1 MSSGNIH
8 VEDPEII
15 RECIKSTI
23 SSIERYKEEV
33 ITDIHLYD
41 ETIDLCEESR
51 TFLLMR
57 CNELQEA
64 RNISGNY
71 SETFNSAIESE
82 ENNCTHMLVTLTKGI
97 ERIESGKRDAVGSLA
112 DIETLLETAKG
123 LQKRVEAFLST
134 LDDIR

>member
-1 MSSGNIH
+1 
-8 VEDPEII
+8 
-15 RECIKSTI
+15 
-23 SSIERYKEEV
+23 
-33 ITDIHLYD
+33 
-41 ETIDLCEESR
+41 
-51 TFLLMR
+51 MR

-64 RNISGNY
+64 RNSSGNY

>member
-41 ETIDLCEESR
+41 ETIDL
-51 TFLLMR
+51 
-57 CNELQEA
+57 
-64 RNISGNY
+64 
-71 SETFNSAIESE
+71 
-82 ENNCTHMLVTLTKGI
+82 
-97 ERIESGKRDAVGSLA
+97 
-112 DIETLLETAKG
+112 
-123 LQKRVEAFLST
+123 
-134 LDDIR
+134 

>member
-64 RNISGNY
+64 RNSSGNY

-97 ERIESGKRDAVGSLA
+97 ERIESGK
-112 DIETLLETAKG
+112 
-123 LQKRVEAFLST
+123 
-134 LDDIR
+134 